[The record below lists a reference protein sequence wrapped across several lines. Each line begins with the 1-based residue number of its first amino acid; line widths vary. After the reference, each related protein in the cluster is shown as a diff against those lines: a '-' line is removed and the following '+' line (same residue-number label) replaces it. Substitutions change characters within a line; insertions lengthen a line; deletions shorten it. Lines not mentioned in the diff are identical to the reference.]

1 MLSPSRSIRQLGALE
16 PRGLRPVAFTCLV
29 FCRAVGSSY
38 PRAGGQ
44 CLVKAVSKGYIVE
57 QRMQQKI
64 IQDHFYTA
72 TVDD

>member
-1 MLSPSRSIRQLGALE
+1 M
-16 PRGLRPVAFTCLV
+16 
-29 FCRAVGSSY
+29 
-38 PRAGGQ
+38 
-44 CLVKAVSKGYIVE
+44 KAVSKGYIVE